1 MVVPDPTADLVVIES
16 DLTVARLEHLLDPV
30 PLPLH
35 PDQLGPGDLGA
46 GIGQGVVDPRL
57 AHRTDHD
64 QPLLRP
70 DPTVLLGPDTDRQR
84 IDQEWPLLAAA
95 DGNPFPPRFRL
106 ARRPAVGPLERHRTL
121 AAAPG
126 MTPPGATPL

>member
-1 MVVPDPTADLVVIES
+1 MVVPSDPTADLVVIES
-16 DLTVARLEHLLDPV
+16 DLTVARLEHLLGAV

-35 PDQLGPGDLGA
+35 PDQLGQGDLGA

-57 AHRTDHD
+57 ADRTDHD

-84 IDQEWPLLAAA
+84 IDLQWPLLAAA
-95 DGNPFPPRFRL
+95 DADPFPPRF
-106 ARRPAVGPLERHRTL
+106 
-121 AAAPG
+121 
-126 MTPPGATPL
+126 